1 MKHDPYDLGDAP
13 AEGRKDTQRKIIGC
27 VASPGELLLV
37 IDEHRET
44 FTLSRHMTIAL
55 IETLARSLT

>member
-1 MKHDPYDLGDAP
+1 MTPAP

-44 FTLSRHMTIAL
+44 FALSRHMAIAL
-55 IETLARSLT
+55 IETLARSLS